1 MPAIPV
7 PTAIRLVRSSMASE
21 SARLSPGLS
30 ELDFSHLAEKRVGYA
45 RHRPRPKEVIEVRTL
60 PPQMVQLLASFAP
73 LFSKRVWQ
81 HARVLLAGA
90 ILAPGAR
97 TVSSALRAMGLDQ
110 ENRFHRYHRV
120 LSRAGWSSLEVSRV
134 LSRLVVEA
142 FVPEGAPLVVG
153 IDETL
158 ERRYGRKIAARG
170 VYRDPVRSTH
180 QTFVKS
186 SGLRW
191 VCAMLLVDIPWTSR
205 VWALPFLS
213 VLAPSQ
219 RYAAKRGKRHKK
231 ITEWAWQML
240 LVLRRWYPK
249 REIVAVADRA
259 YASLKLLDCCR
270 RLSKPITFV
279 TRLRLDAALYEP
291 APPRKP
297 GQIGRPRLK
306 GERLPNLT
314 AVAGDPATV
323 WKPTTIAN
331 WYGSGERTVEIASAT
346 AVWYSTGLFA
356 VPIRWVLIRD
366 PEGGFKTQALLCTDL
381 SADPRKVLSW
391 FVMRWQLEVT
401 FQEARRHLGFETQ
414 RQWSEMAIRR
424 TTPALLGLF
433 SLIALLVDRQ
443 MRRAVGVVRQAAWYH
458 KRDPTFADALALV
471 RKELWVHAT
480 FCESPSATDTI
491 KVPRAY
497 VERLTEAICYA
508 A

>member
-1 MPAIPV
+1 
-7 PTAIRLVRSSMASE
+7 
-21 SARLSPGLS
+21 
-30 ELDFSHLAEKRVGYA
+30 
-45 RHRPRPKEVIEVRTL
+45 VRTL
-60 PPQMVQLLASFAP
+60 PAEMIRALSPFAP
-73 LFSKRVWQ
+73 LFSKRVFQ
-81 HARVLLAGA
+81 HVQVLMAGA
-90 ILAPGAR
+90 ILAPGRR

-110 ENRFHRYHRV
+110 HKCFHRYHRV
-120 LSRAGWSSLEVSRV
+120 LSRANWSSREVGRV
-134 LSRLVVEA
+134 LVGLLVEA
-142 FVPEGAPLVVG
+142 FVPEGDPLVVG

-180 QTFVKS
+180 ETFVKS

-191 VCAMLLVDIPWTSR
+191 VCVMLLVEVPWASR

-213 VLAPSQ
+213 ALAPSE

-231 ITEWAWQML
+231 ITEWAWQLL

-259 YASLKLLDCCR
+259 YASLKLLDRCR
-270 RLSKPITFV
+270 SLRNPILFV

-291 APPRKP
+291 APPRRQ
-297 GQIGRPRLK
+297 GQIGRPRIK
-306 GERLPNLT
+306 GERLPNLSE
-314 AVAGDPATV
+314 VAQDPSTV

-331 WYGSGERTVEIASAT
+331 WYGSSERMVEVASGT

-356 VPIRWVLIRD
+356 VPLRWVLVRD
-366 PEGGFKTQALLCTDL
+366 PKGKFKPQALLCTDL
-381 SADPRKVLSW
+381 KADPKKILSW

-401 FQEARRHLGFETQ
+401 FQEVRRHLGFETQ
-414 RQWSEMAIRR
+414 RQWSELAIRR

-433 SLIALLVDRQ
+433 SLVTLFAH
-443 MRRAVGVVRQAAWYH
+443 RRMAPSTEVVRRAAWYRKPH
-458 KRDPTFADALALV
+458 PTFSDALALI
-471 RKELWVHAT
+471 RKDLWANAT
-480 FCESPSATDTI
+480 FHGSPAQSDTV

-497 VERLTEAICYA
+497 LEHLTDAVCWA